1 MAVGDRIKR
10 ARNLRGMT
18 QKELG
23 IAIGFEEKSADIRIA
38 QYESNTRTPK
48 EELLHKIAEVL
59 NVNYRSLYEPTLYAA
74 EDVMYTLFELDEHYP
89 GTRLYEVTDT
99 TDPDLPEKHMAVSFR
114 YRLLDEF
121 LKEWQ
126 LRKKQL
132 RKKQLREK
140 QLREKQ
146 LREGEIT
153 KEEYLEWKLNWPQT
167 ADGCGRYEP
176 KKKWRK
182 E

>member
-48 EELLHKIAEVL
+48 EELLRKIAEVL
-59 NVNYRSLYEPTLYAA
+59 DVNYRSLYEPTLYAA

-114 YRLLDEF
+114 YRLLDDF

-126 LRKKQL
+126 SIWNGSSTGPRPPTAAAGTSRRKSGVKNKRHKNAL
-132 RKKQLREK
+132 
-140 QLREKQ
+140 
-146 LREGEIT
+146 
-153 KEEYLEWKLNWPQT
+153 
-167 ADGCGRYEP
+167 
-176 KKKWRK
+176 
-182 E
+182 